1 MSQSESS
8 SGASSRR
15 SSRARS
21 NSFHIVANGSRGGWE
36 VVKQDAAR
44 SSGHF
49 TTQADAI
56 NAARAIARRSGGAE
70 IVIHGN
76 DGKIRDVVSQAEAS
90 AAARARLVADE
101 KLGIKPDGKLVEMA
115 RGSQQSGRRSAD
127 TGART
132 RMWRMSS

>member
-1 MSQSESS
+1 MTQSESS
-8 SGASSRR
+8 SGASNRR
-15 SSRARS
+15 GGRARS
-21 NSFHIVANGSRGGWE
+21 NSFHIVANVPRGGWE

-101 KLGIKPDGKLVEMA
+101 KLGIKPDGKLIEMA
-115 RGSQQSGRRSAD
+115 RGPREKERRTAD
-127 TGART
+127 SGART
-132 RMWRMSS
+132 RIWRISS